1 MKARYT
7 VGCETRLFSE
17 CANNWLFVKGIV
29 LRLLG
34 FLLWFIIL
42 GGLTSGTDVGTEVS
56 HATEAASHYPRGF
69 RYQLA
74 GIPVAFI
81 FIKHLSIAQYSLD
94 GY

>member
-1 MKARYT
+1 M
-7 VGCETRLFSE
+7 
-17 CANNWLFVKGIV
+17 
-29 LRLLG
+29 
-34 FLLWFIIL
+34 IL

-56 HATEAASHYPRGF
+56 HATETASHYPRGF

-81 FIKHLSIAQYSLD
+81 FINHLSTAQYSLD